1 MIGDKKQG
9 RPEQFFLSCF
19 SMCAFVSV
27 PVNIGFMETPKAY
40 LGKDNYIFVSY
51 SHRDT
56 ATVLPFIAELQ
67 KKYNVWFDEGIGFGK
82 EWEDEIAE
90 RLLGCELFIF
100 MVSENSLASSNCKD
114 EIHLAREKGKK
125 FINAMIQKV
134 TPPDSFMLRYA
145 RYQTCSLYNY
155 PNLELA
161 VMDMEKKCEK
171 FKDCAKASEP
181 KPEEP
186 VTESKPKAAAPALAS
201 KVATPPVESSSKD
214 KTAEAGAA
222 PKKKNFFKD
231 VMLADKLAFA
241 LLIASTLQALL
252 NIPNM
257 ALGTSSRFNYA
268 ANGFLGLL
276 FGLIGGGLDMI
287 IILKRPKN
295 KKGLMALRIA
305 VIACILISFIFFI
318 VCAAN

>member
-1 MIGDKKQG
+1 M
-9 RPEQFFLSCF
+9 FFPSL
-19 SMCAFVSV
+19 
-27 PVNIGFMETPKAY
+27 NIRFMETPKAY
-40 LGKDNYIFVSY
+40 LGKDKYIFISY

-56 ATVLPFIAELQ
+56 DAVMPFIAELQ

-134 TPPDSFMLRYA
+134 VPPDSFMLRYA
-145 RYQTCSLYNY
+145 RYQTCSLFNY

-161 VMDMEKKCEK
+161 VNDMEKKCDK
-171 FKDCAKASEP
+171 FQACLKAPEP
-181 KPEEP
+181 KAEEP
-186 VTESKPKAAAPALAS
+186 FAEAKPAAPAAPVAAAPAPKL
-201 KVATPPVESSSKD
+201 ATPPAETSSPD
-214 KTAEAGAA
+214 KPADAGDK

-241 LLIASTLQALL
+241 LLIVCTVEMLI

-257 ALGTSSRFNYA
+257 ALGVNSRTGFNYVVV
-268 ANGFLGLL
+268 GF
-276 FGLIGGGLDMI
+276 FGFFFALSGGGLDMLL
-287 IILKRPKN
+287 ILKRPKN
-295 KKGLMALRIA
+295 KKAVMALRIS
-305 VIACILISFIFFI
+305 VIACALISLIFII
-318 VCAAN
+318 VSAAN